1 MKMRT
6 AQWIVGLAAA
16 LPLAAAHAEVDKRT
30 ERTWKAKCASCHGV
44 DGKGATDQG
53 GKMGISDYTSA
64 DWQKGITDAQMKTA
78 INDGLK
84 REKGGKQQEM
94 DGYKEKLD
102 GPAVDALV
110 ALIRGLKK

>member
-1 MKMRT
+1 
-6 AQWIVGLAAA
+6 
-16 LPLAAAHAEVDKRT
+16 
-30 ERTWKAKCASCHGV
+30 
-44 DGKGATDQG
+44 
-53 GKMGISDYTSA
+53 MGIRDYTSA
-64 DWQKGITDAQMKTA
+64 EWQKGITDAQMKTA

-84 REKGGKQQEM
+84 REKNGKQQEM